1 MVCFGLAAH
10 VSNVWDSVQLYDI
23 NIKFID
29 CEVLKTTDPYKST
42 YAVVQVLPFSEQQPI
57 QFTTS
62 Y

>member
-1 MVCFGLAAH
+1 MCFGLAAH
-10 VSNVWDSVQLYDI
+10 LSHVWDSFQLYDI

-29 CEVLKTTDPYKST
+29 CEVLKNTDPYKST

-57 QFTTS
+57 QSTTI